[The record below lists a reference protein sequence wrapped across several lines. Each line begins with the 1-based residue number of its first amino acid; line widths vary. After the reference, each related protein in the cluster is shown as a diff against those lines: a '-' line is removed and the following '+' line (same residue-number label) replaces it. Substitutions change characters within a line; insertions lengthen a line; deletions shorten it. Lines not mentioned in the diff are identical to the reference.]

1 MKFQKINLDMEKPES
16 CLCKSFIFVKISKNL
31 EINDF
36 LKSQKHFVPHFLRC
50 GTP

>member
-1 MKFQKINLDMEKPES
+1 MEKPES
-16 CLCKSFIFVKISKNL
+16 CLCKSFIFVEILKNL

-36 LKSQKHFVPHFLRC
+36 LKSLETIRATFLRC